1 MNIALTGSTVSTT
14 LLKNLSVSAGK
25 NGFPFNLSSKSSDF
39 DFWFKIFKPK
49 FCSNKYNLIDY
60 SQNIDSEM
68 RCLLSDQS
76 QSTLK
81 SWGGVYSLDEC
92 QTGEQEEGLNK
103 SFLTLT
109 LQKQIPKSIRVS
121 SAAGACANTAGQ
133 NSHGY
138 LFVTSFANK
147 SSSLAFQT
155 KSTEQGGMKENAFCL
170 FKQQLVCHWKYAWN
184 IHNRFLSW

>member
-1 MNIALTGSTVSTT
+1 M
-14 LLKNLSVSAGK
+14 
-25 NGFPFNLSSKSSDF
+25 
-39 DFWFKIFKPK
+39 
-49 FCSNKYNLIDY
+49 IDY

-81 SWGGVYSLDEC
+81 SWRGEGGGVYSFDEC
-92 QTGEQEEGLNK
+92 QTGKQEEGLNK

-109 LQKQIPKSIRVS
+109 LQKKIPKSIHVS

-133 NSHGY
+133 NSHRN
-138 LFVTSFANK
+138 LFVTSFANR

-155 KSTEQGGMKENAFCL
+155 KSMEQGGMKENALCL

-184 IHNRFLSW
+184 IHNIFLS